1 MSLQFFWFQYR
12 YHETILCVVEVM
24 LHYKWYILLFYSC
37 FLTSY
42 YGGGVSDGEILQVIF
57 VTVNSSVTDISSTSN
72 ETHVSFMCPDLQ
84 SALELSELFNSTSS
98 LVLYVPPG
106 KHIIRNPVSI
116 KASVQIIGNKQDSSL
131 ITCSFTRSNVRNDV
145 LHTMYFNNSYSVY
158 LGNFHAFNCPLPF
171 RIDTVRAVKIDNISV
186 R

>member
-1 MSLQFFWFQYR
+1 
-12 YHETILCVVEVM
+12 M
-24 LHYKWYILLFYSC
+24 LHYKWYILLFYSY

-42 YGGGVSDGEILQVIF
+42 GEGVSDGEILQVIF
-57 VTVNSSVTDISSTSN
+57 ITVNSSVTDISSTSN

-116 KASVQIIGNKQDSSL
+116 KASVQIIGNKQDSL
-131 ITCSFTRSNVRNDV
+131 ITCSFTRSNVRNDI